1 MINTSKLNKL
11 QKRDYNNLRNKLCAY
26 TYFDALVYLNDY
38 IDLLSDTIDD
48 NYLKC
53 IIELKDYYHNCWV
66 VNELN
71 KLNLD

>member
-53 IIELKDYYHNCWV
+53 IIELKDYYNCWV

>member
-53 IIELKDYYHNCWV
+53 IIELKDYYYNCWV